1 MPCYLVIDGKKQE
14 MDEDIF
20 DQMVEALNPET
31 VQEPPIQT
39 STRWKPDG
47 TYDSKPLDP
56 EYFSK
61 YYQKKLSTPFKCP
74 DCGRTISSNP
84 IYPNTVKPTFVWET
98 DANVERCFKTP
109 YGTFRSKGFPI
120 QNFLNNKHF
129 YWEGFYVEVQPQSQK
144 FQQATNTQ
152 NYLKKCHLIG

>member
-1 MPCYLVIDGKKQE
+1 

-56 EYFSK
+56 NIFQNTIK
-61 YYQKKLSTPFKCP
+61 KNYQPLSPVPTADAPFRP
-74 DCGRTISSNP
+74 NP
-84 IYPNTVKPTFVWET
+84 IYPNIVRPTFV
-98 DANVERCFKTP
+98 
-109 YGTFRSKGFPI
+109 
-120 QNFLNNKHF
+120 
-129 YWEGFYVEVQPQSQK
+129 
-144 FQQATNTQ
+144 
-152 NYLKKCHLIG
+152 

>member
-31 VQEPPIQT
+31 TQGPPIQT

-61 YYQKKLSTPFKCP
+61 YYQTIRSDGPSKRNWDVFFQHVCRLGKR
-74 DCGRTISSNP
+74 RTIYWYTSSDCVDFASLARIHKRN
-84 IYPNTVKPTFVWET
+84 IRELV
-98 DANVERCFKTP
+98 
-109 YGTFRSKGFPI
+109 
-120 QNFLNNKHF
+120 
-129 YWEGFYVEVQPQSQK
+129 
-144 FQQATNTQ
+144 
-152 NYLKKCHLIG
+152 

>member
-1 MPCYLVIDGKKQE
+1 

-56 EYFSK
+56 NIFQNTIKKIINPFHLSRLRTHHFVQIQFIQTSSDQHLYEKQMPLLKGALRHLTARFVQRVFQSKIFSI
-61 YYQKKLSTPFKCP
+61 T
-74 DCGRTISSNP
+74 TIFIEKVFMLKSNP
-84 IYPNTVKPTFVWET
+84 NPKNSNRQPEP
-98 DANVERCFKTP
+98 KT
-109 YGTFRSKGFPI
+109 T
-120 QNFLNNKHF
+120 
-129 YWEGFYVEVQPQSQK
+129 
-144 FQQATNTQ
+144 
-152 NYLKKCHLIG
+152 